1 MNLGQYIKD
10 VMDKQGRKI
19 PWVVKEMNKNK
30 PIDMEEIPYNTFK
43 YQLDNNSVWGMNL
56 LLAAIALDINLEE
69 LKEQVK
75 KESA

>member
-1 MNLGQYIKD
+1 
-10 VMDKQGRKI
+10 
-19 PWVVKEMNKNK
+19 
-30 PIDMEEIPYNTFK
+30 
-43 YQLDNNSVWGMNL
+43 VWGMNL